1 MAGRGQIAFHSGSL
15 FVKGTGANPNTY
27 QVATLQEVSF
37 DFKASNK
44 ELMGENLFA
53 EAIGRGNVKVSG
65 KAKTGRF
72 NGKLLNQVF
81 FAQPDANTTA
91 VGHLLALDEAGTVA
105 TAAITVTHAADF
117 LEDMGVQLAST
128 GEPYERVA
136 SAPAA
141 KQYSVNEAT
150 GVYAFNATEN
160 SNALKLSYMYE
171 TSAAG
176 AKSMAITNQLAG
188 EAPTF
193 RAVFIQKFQGETMTL
208 ELNALVAESLGFA
221 FKNEDFAMPDFAF
234 GAQVDSTGALGKLT
248 MTQFS

>member
-15 FVKGTGANPNTY
+15 FVKSSGANPQTY

-44 ELMGENLFA
+44 ELIGENQFA
-53 EAIGRGNVKVSG
+53 EAIGRGNVKVTG

-81 FAQPDANTTA
+81 FAQPDANTIA
-91 VGHLLALDEAGTVA
+91 QGKLLALDESGTVA
-105 TAAITVTHAADF
+105 TATITVANAANF
-117 LEDMGVQLAST
+117 LEDLGVQLAST
-128 GEPYERVA
+128 GEPYLRVA

-150 GVYAFNATEN
+150 GVYTFNATEN
-160 SNALKLSYMYE
+160 TSVLRLSYMYK
-171 TSAAG
+171 TTAAG
-176 AKSMAITNQLAG
+176 ANTMKITNQLAG

-193 RAVFIQKFQGETMTL
+193 RAVFVQKFQTQTMML
-208 ELNALVAESLGFA
+208 QLNALVAESLGFA
-221 FKNEDFAMPDFAF
+221 FKNEDFSMPDFAF
-234 GAQVDSTGALGKLT
+234 GAQVDSAGTLGELSL
-248 MTQFS
+248 TQFS